1 MLLLL
6 LACGQEK
13 ISLDDSDSGASI
25 TDSED
30 TSTTTDSGDTG
41 TPPTGTKAVFELSGE
56 WGGTTLSLTALSF
69 DQSGAVTL
77 GEHLG
82 SSLTA
87 GEVIFYLP
95 EPTEVMP
102 NPDDPSVSYE
112 LVVASLHRDDDG
124 DGYPSGFE
132 AISGVGTYWLLY
144 WEGPVSP
151 DLAQAGVVEGWNV
164 YEPNAQIIGD
174 LLAIP
179 VEANMV
185 PNNHI
190 AVAGGY
196 SGSEDLSTLRMLLY
210 PQAEALHPVSSVI
223 YEGAMT
229 DPWAIDLEDPP
240 PSDHLFDADGTELA
254 MELPLVYV
262 DTDASGGPN
271 EPDVGLYNACIADG
285 SYVGLIYLPEVTSLE
300 TAVGLSGGGIRPGW
314 LGGAFDANNNLT
326 VLESTEL
333 LTLSLCPSVVAN

>member
-13 ISLDDSDSGASI
+13 IPLDDSDTGTSI

-30 TSTTTDSGDTG
+30 SSTTDSGDTG
-41 TPPTGTKAVFELSGE
+41 TPTGTKAVFDLSGE
-56 WGGTTLSLTALSF
+56 WGGTVLSLTAISF
-69 DQSGAVTL
+69 DEAGTVHL

-82 SSLTA
+82 TSLTA
-87 GEVIFYLP
+87 AEVTVYLP

-132 AISGVGTYWLLY
+132 VISGVGTYWLLY
-144 WEGPVSP
+144 WDGPVPP

-185 PNNHI
+185 PNDHI

-196 SGSEDLSTLRMLLY
+196 SGSEDLGTLRMLLY
-210 PQAEALHPVSSVI
+210 PQAQAVHPVASVL
-223 YEGAMT
+223 YEGAMS
-229 DPWAIDLEDPP
+229 DPWAIDLEDPA

-254 MELPLVYV
+254 MELPLVYL
-262 DTDASGGPN
+262 DADASGGPT
-271 EPDVGLYNACIADG
+271 EPDTALYNTCIADG

-300 TAVGLSGGGIRPGW
+300 TAIGLSGGGIHPGW
-314 LGGAFDANNNLT
+314 IGGAFDASDNLT
-326 VLESTEL
+326 ILESTQL
-333 LTLSLCPSVVAN
+333 LTLSLCPTVLAN